1 MAALCKNESMS
12 ELIDFKIR
20 IADLTARI
28 TCKQEQTR
36 AFCRDYIV
44 DGDDFDIWVETLDE
58 GVASEIARHG
68 EGGTAQFFEKI
79 YVYRQIAEKL
89 PYYNRFAFHG
99 ATVEVDGKGY
109 IFAAPSG
116 TGKSTHVSLL
126 KKYFGDR
133 VTVIN
138 GDKPIIKVGEDCIE
152 VCSCPWCG
160 KEGWQ
165 TNKQTPLGG
174 IVLLERAE
182 ENSIK
187 KIEPSEY
194 LEKLVLQT
202 FVPEDGE
209 SFLRILDLM
218 DKVSKSV
225 PFYLLEC
232 NISDEAA
239 KTSFEMMTD
248 GI

>member
-1 MAALCKNESMS
+1 MS
-12 ELIDFKIR
+12 EFIDFKIK
-20 IADLTARI
+20 IADMKVRI
-28 TCKQEQTR
+28 VCTKEYTR
-36 AFCRDYIV
+36 FFCREYIV
-44 DGDDFDIWVETLDE
+44 DSDDFDICVAASEEDVED
-58 GVASEIARHG
+58 EIARLG
-68 EGGTAQFFEKI
+68 EVKNPQFFETI
-79 YVYRQIAEKL
+79 YIYRQIVEKL

-138 GDKPIIKVGEDCIE
+138 GDKPIIKVSEDCIE

-165 TNKQTPLGG
+165 TNRQTPLGG